1 MTEIIG
7 FQKWKRKEKKNIY
20 IYYCES
26 ISFEDSPAHIST
38 RAPSVW
44 YVPLPYDRAT
54 WSPKTQHPPPDPS
67 HNTEIHGPQRQD
79 VQKLV
84 FNIKQCRPYC
94 KQLSH
99 PPTPF
104 LLLLCKVWAYMKD
117 GQSPPL
123 QNDRKTKRRT
133 REEAENIRTEHR
145 SSLCIIHF
153 FSFFFLNTLIHAKFN
168 QSTKRT
174 VKNSFSEKKHDW
186 TLDSWFLCCRLVT
199 RETKGLGGRG
209 GEIKQQQKRSIGP
222 TGGGRLWEVD
232 PVGVISWP
240 WWPWLNFAEGW
251 PASLIP
257 FLPQHRKDIISYLLA
272 SESVR
277 WTKK

>member
-1 MTEIIG
+1 MRDKHKAMA
-7 FQKWKRKEKKNIY
+7 KWSTWWHASNKWLFFIQLQWLKTRKRKSKTTLVSFIYREKKKKKKKLFHIHDWNHWFSKMEEEKKYIY

-26 ISFEDSPAHIST
+26 ISFKDSPAHIST

-84 FNIKQCRPYC
+84 FNIKQCRPYR
-94 KQLSH
+94 KQLSPH

-123 QNDRKTKRRT
+123 QNDRKTKRRAQ
-133 REEAENIRTEHR
+133 EEAENIRTEHR
-145 SSLCIIHF
+145 SSLCIIHTF
-153 FSFFFLNTLIHAKFN
+153 SFSFFFFKHTHSRKIQPVN
-168 QSTKRT
+168 QT
-174 VKNSFSEKKHDW
+174 NS
-186 TLDSWFLCCRLVT
+186 
-199 RETKGLGGRG
+199 
-209 GEIKQQQKRSIGP
+209 
-222 TGGGRLWEVD
+222 
-232 PVGVISWP
+232 
-240 WWPWLNFAEGW
+240 
-251 PASLIP
+251 
-257 FLPQHRKDIISYLLA
+257 
-272 SESVR
+272 
-277 WTKK
+277 

>member
-1 MTEIIG
+1 MGRAHLYKMTG
-7 FQKWKRKEKKNIY
+7 KPNAGHRRRQKTYVQNTE
-20 IYYCES
+20 
-26 ISFEDSPAHIST
+26 
-38 RAPSVW
+38 APS
-44 YVPLPYDRAT
+44 ASFT
-54 WSPKTQHPPPDPS
+54 
-67 HNTEIHGPQRQD
+67 
-79 VQKLV
+79 
-84 FNIKQCRPYC
+84 F
-94 KQLSH
+94 
-99 PPTPF
+99 F
-104 LLLLCKVWAYMKD
+104 L
-117 GQSPPL
+117 
-123 QNDRKTKRRT
+123 
-133 REEAENIRTEHR
+133 
-145 SSLCIIHF
+145 
-153 FSFFFLNTLIHAKFN
+153 FFFLNTLIHAKFN

>member
-133 REEAENIRTEHR
+133 QEEAENIRTEHR

-153 FSFFFLNTLIHAKFN
+153 FSFFFFKHTHSRKIQPVN
-168 QSTKRT
+168 QT
-174 VKNSFSEKKHDW
+174 NS
-186 TLDSWFLCCRLVT
+186 
-199 RETKGLGGRG
+199 
-209 GEIKQQQKRSIGP
+209 
-222 TGGGRLWEVD
+222 
-232 PVGVISWP
+232 
-240 WWPWLNFAEGW
+240 
-251 PASLIP
+251 
-257 FLPQHRKDIISYLLA
+257 
-272 SESVR
+272 
-277 WTKK
+277 